1 MCNRVKTKCRQ
12 QQRAPHATP
21 SEDKGS
27 RTLYF
32 LPRHFRRLLPPTGS
46 SSSLPPPL
54 IFPMGSASS
63 RSSGISHA
71 PARQARLTF
80 LGTTTPDTSRTDLS
94 VSPTNAGFPAF
105 SLFILI
111 HNTTLVKDTLG
122 SQHEAIHGATPP
134 SPPDTWVA
142 TLVELPRLLRC
153 KCPRHS
159 PNFPRN
165 DMGLNGGDPRDQP

>member
-1 MCNRVKTKCRQ
+1 
-12 QQRAPHATP
+12 
-21 SEDKGS
+21 
-27 RTLYF
+27 
-32 LPRHFRRLLPPTGS
+32 
-46 SSSLPPPL
+46 
-54 IFPMGSASS
+54 MGSASS

-165 DMGLNGGDPRDQP
+165 DMGLNGGDPRDPARTGKTLREHGPGSAVPFPAMLAIVSRGA